1 MPQVAITGWSKGLQT
16 AECIQLLHSAAGLSL
31 TEAKSVI
38 EKVLRGEKQEVRGR
52 TDTDARLLAAA
63 LNKLGATAHVKP
75 ADTAD

>member
-16 AECIQLLHSAAGLSL
+16 AECIQLLHSAAGLPLSD
-31 TEAKSVI
+31 AKSVI

-63 LNKLGATAHVKP
+63 LNKLGATAHVK
-75 ADTAD
+75 AEEAS